1 MGLNMG
7 FLWIYSINIILII
20 VVVCFQKKEPIVA
33 MAWVLCFIALPVV
46 GAVIYIV
53 FGVGLKNRTKKKY
66 LEKTNASLSFF
77 TGLKSQKIPEKYAH
91 MVNYFKNTSHSVLTD
106 KNSIEIFTDARDKY
120 EALLKDIEGAKETV
134 NLLYFIVR
142 DDKIGTRLI
151 KLLEKKADEGVQI
164 RFLYDGFGSL
174 LTPYRTFK
182 KLKHKKNG
190 HVAAFFPLTI
200 FSYSLINH
208 RNHRKLAIIDGKIAY
223 LGGMNIGDEYMGL
236 KKPSPWRDTHMRIVG
251 DSVQEIQRIFCL
263 DWEFTTGENIKDNSA
278 LFFKKP
284 EPVENYLPMQIVASG
299 PDSKCDE
306 IETGIIKMMSHAQ
319 KYIYIQT
326 PYFSPDSSFLDA
338 ILTAAQEGIDVR
350 LMIPSVPDKKY
361 VYYTTISYM
370 DELLKAG
377 VRVYLYPGFIHS
389 KTAVC
394 DDEVST
400 IGTTNIDV
408 RSFTLHFE
416 VNAFMYSADEAV
428 KNRDIFLEDQKISHE
443 LSYEEYSKRGL
454 INTMKEGFFRLFSPI
469 M

>member
-1 MGLNMG
+1 
-7 FLWIYSINIILII
+7 
-20 VVVCFQKKEPIVA
+20 
-33 MAWVLCFIALPVV
+33 
-46 GAVIYIV
+46 
-53 FGVGLKNRTKKKY
+53 
-66 LEKTNASLSFF
+66 
-77 TGLKSQKIPEKYAH
+77 
-91 MVNYFKNTSHSVLTD
+91 
-106 KNSIEIFTDARDKY
+106 
-120 EALLKDIEGAKETV
+120 
-134 NLLYFIVR
+134 
-142 DDKIGTRLI
+142 
-151 KLLEKKADEGVQI
+151 
-164 RFLYDGFGSL
+164 
-174 LTPYRTFK
+174 
-182 KLKHKKNG
+182 
-190 HVAAFFPLTI
+190 
-200 FSYSLINH
+200 
-208 RNHRKLAIIDGKIAY
+208 
-223 LGGMNIGDEYMGL
+223 MGL
-236 KKPSPWRDTHMRIVG
+236 KKPSPWRDTHIRIVG

-299 PDSKCDE
+299 PDSKCNE

-370 DELLKAG
+370 EELLKAG